1 MFFRLVNLTKYYFI
15 PMFTFRFQDVVEKK
29 HLQDSLTRIL
39 LEVEIDVTSN
49 CKKYDDKERKPQKHT
64 QRWQTS
70 MHMVQREALAIRGTR

>member
-1 MFFRLVNLTKYYFI
+1 MFFRLVNLTKYYFV

-29 HLQDSLTRIL
+29 AFARFFDKRIL
-39 LEVEIDVTSN
+39 LEVDVTSN

-70 MHMVQREALAIRGTR
+70 MHMVQR

>member
-1 MFFRLVNLTKYYFI
+1 MFFRLVNLTKYYFV

-29 HLQDSLTRIL
+29 AFARFFDKRIL

-70 MHMVQREALAIRGTR
+70 MHMVQR